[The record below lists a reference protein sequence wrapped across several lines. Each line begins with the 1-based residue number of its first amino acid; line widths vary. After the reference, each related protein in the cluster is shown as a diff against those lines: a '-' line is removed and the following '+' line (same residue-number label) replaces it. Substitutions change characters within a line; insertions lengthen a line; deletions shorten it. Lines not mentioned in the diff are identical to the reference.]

1 MYIFLRAFIAFAGT
15 TVVLLLLFEL
25 WTINTTRLATVPVFD
40 GSPRSSLEELRR
52 ALRSMQDNHFQLW
65 LGTWPSAI
73 DWTAAV
79 IGTHLTASLHS
90 MSRSLEYQLPPRVR
104 APAAVTAESHR
115 VENEI
120 NKYFSQAASF
130 YFGQDAFGI
139 RGQAFDDILWVVLG
153 WLDNIRFIYIHDE
166 AHYQTQG
173 DDWHGKQ
180 FTDAFAHRARVF
192 YDIAK
197 KGWDTDKCGGG
208 MNWNPRLLPYKNAI
222 TNQLFISASVN
233 MYLYFPGD
241 SNSSPFSKFETTTE
255 LGMNESV
262 LAARPHSRE
271 YLKNAVK
278 GYDWLAGSNML
289 NYQGLYVDG
298 FHISHRNGRYICD
311 IRNEM
316 VYTYNQGVILSGLR
330 GLWESTNKTRY
341 LEDGYRL
348 VNNVIHAT
356 GFNLSMA
363 RPYADGDRW
372 QGLGRAG
379 VLEDQC
385 DAAGR
390 CSQDGQNF
398 KGIFMHHLTH
408 FCEPLPTAPRVPGI
422 SFAADPV
429 LAARHGGRCAS
440 YTPWVV
446 HNARAALAT
455 RDARGAFG
463 MWWGAGLPD
472 PLPPH
477 GGDGGDELLPYGAE
491 DYRNRGLGDVRRWG
505 RGWAPVTGP
514 PPAPLLPP
522 VPVGGAKARQSGG
535 QATMGVGVED
545 VNDRGRG
552 RTVET
557 QGAGVSVVRA
567 LWEFL
572 SEHTGA

>member
-1 MYIFLRAFIAFAGT
+1 MQVFLRAFMAFAGT
-15 TVVLLLLFEL
+15 LVVVLLLFEL
-25 WTINTTRLATVPVFD
+25 WTVNATHRLNTVPVFD
-40 GSPRSSLEELRR
+40 GSPGSSLEELRR
-52 ALRSMQDNHFQLW
+52 ALRSMQDNYFQLW
-65 LGTWPSAI
+65 LGTWPSSI

-79 IGTHLTASLHS
+79 LGTQLTASLCS
-90 MSRSLEYQLPPRVR
+90 MSRSIDYELPPRAG
-104 APAAVTAESHR
+104 APATVTAESHR

-120 NKYFSQAASF
+120 NRYFSQAVSY
-130 YFGQDAFGI
+130 YFGQDAFAI
-139 RGQAFDDILWVVLG
+139 RGQAFDDMLWVVLG
-153 WLDNIRFIYIHDE
+153 WLDNIRFLKLHGE
-166 AHYQTQG
+166 AHYQAQG
-173 DDWHGKQ
+173 ESWHGKQ
-180 FTDAFAHRARVF
+180 FTEAFAHRARVF
-192 YDIAK
+192 YDLAE
-197 KGWDTDKCGGG
+197 KGWDTSKCGGG

-222 TNQLFISASVN
+222 TNELFISASIA

-241 SNSSPFSKFETTTE
+241 SNSSPFSKLDTDP
-255 LGMNESV
+255 GMNESV
-262 LAARPHSRE
+262 LAAQPHSRR

-278 GYDWLAGSNML
+278 AYDWLAGSNMM

-316 VYTYNQGVILSGLR
+316 VYTYNQGVVLSGLR

-348 VNNVIHAT
+348 VNAVIHAT
-356 GFNLSMA
+356 GYNLSSSLPA
-363 RPYADGDRW
+363 ANGGRW

-398 KGIFMHHLTH
+398 KGILMHHLAH
-408 FCEPLPTAPRVPGI
+408 FCEPLPTAPRVPGV
-422 SFAADPV
+422 SFAADAV
-429 LAARHGGRCAS
+429 LAARHRARCAG

-446 HNARAALAT
+446 HNARAALGT
-455 RDARGAFG
+455 RDQRGNFG
-463 MWWGAGLPD
+463 MWWGAGLPS
-472 PLPPH
+472 PLPPDH
-477 GGDGGDELLPYGAE
+477 GDDLLQLPYGAE
-491 DYRNRGLGDVRRWG
+491 DYRNRGLGDERRWG

-522 VPVGGAKARQSGG
+522 LGGAEAVGSGG
-535 QATMGVGVED
+535 QAPMGGEVGAQD

-552 RTVET
+552 RTAET

-572 SEHTGA
+572 FEHGGA